1 MMREHGSGVP
11 DMSSVLQ
18 CNDVVGESVVWC
30 ERRQT
35 LFWVDIVGRR
45 LHRFHPASGTHV
57 VRATAEMPTSIGL
70 REDDGAIVGFRHE
83 VVLWDFEDRFETLA
97 LVEADQ
103 PDNRLNE
110 GCVAPD
116 GSFWVG
122 TMQNNVDSN
131 GGPLPISGRRGAIY
145 RIDGAGSVRPL
156 TGPEFAITNT
166 FVWLDGKFVTADS
179 LENALYAYD
188 WDGADNV
195 TGRRS
200 FTPAY
205 AKGLPDGSCLDA
217 EGFIWN
223 CRVAGGGCVVRFAA
237 DGRVDRE
244 VAVGCDSPTS
254 CTFGGDDLSTLF
266 VTSSRFGMQ
275 AGQFDEGLEGSLFAL
290 DVGVRGRPANR
301 FRLAKR

>member
-1 MMREHGSGVP
+1 
-11 DMSSVLQ
+11 MSSVLQ

-70 REDDGAIVGFRHE
+70 REDDGAIVGFRHH
-83 VVLWDFEDRFETLA
+83 VALWDFEDRFETLA

-122 TMQNNVDSN
+122 TMQNNVDSD
-131 GGPLPISGRRGAIY
+131 GGPLPMSGRRGAIY
-145 RIDGAGSVRPL
+145 RIDGAGSVRAL
-156 TGPEFAITNT
+156 TGPEFGITNT
-166 FVWLDGKFVTADS
+166 FVWSNNQFVTADS

-188 WDGADNV
+188 WDGASSV

-205 AKGLPDGSCLDA
+205 AKGLPDGSCLDS

-223 CRVAGGGCVVRFAA
+223 CRVAGGGCVVRFAP

-244 VAVGCDSPTS
+244 VKVSCDSPTS
-254 CTFGGDDLSTLF
+254 CTFGGEDFSTLF
-266 VTSSRFGMQ
+266 VTSSRFGMK
-275 AGQFDEGLEGSLFAL
+275 AGEFDESLEGSLFAL

>member
-1 MMREHGSGVP
+1 MN
-11 DMSSVLQ
+11 SVLQ

-45 LHRFHPASGTHV
+45 LHGFHPASGTHR

-70 REDDGAIVGFRHE
+70 REDDGAIIGFRHE

-97 LVEADQ
+97 LVETDQ
-103 PDNRLNE
+103 PGNRLNE

-116 GSFWVG
+116 GSLWVG
-122 TMQNNVDSN
+122 TMQNNVDSR

-145 RIDGAGSVRPL
+145 RIDGAGSVRAL
-156 TGPEFAITNT
+156 TGPEFGITNT
-166 FVWLDGKFVTADS
+166 FVWLGRQFVTADS

-188 WDGADNV
+188 WDGADGV

-205 AKGLPDGSCLDA
+205 AKGLPDGSCLDS

-223 CRVAGGGCVVRFAA
+223 CRVAGGGCVVRFAP

-244 VAVGCDSPTS
+244 VSLRCDSPTS

-275 AGQFDEGLEGSLFAL
+275 AGQFDESLEGSLFAL
-290 DVGVRGRPANR
+290 DVGARGRPANR
-301 FRLAKR
+301 FRLAKH